1 SANYDPAVMPLLYEH
16 LDISFA
22 SVLFDKVG
30 GKTKKIYELQK
41 CNYTHFFNLVNA
53 TYDLLGLEN
62 YYCPDRLDN
71 FNVSGIYTDDYF
83 QYYEFT
89 VQLKKSSLGKLE
101 AVRKIFTDYEIKA
114 EVYYMD

>member
-1 SANYDPAVMPLLYEH
+1 
-16 LDISFA
+16 
-22 SVLFDKVG
+22 
-30 GKTKKIYELQK
+30 ELQK

-89 VQLKKSSLGKLE
+89 VQLKQSSLGKLE

-114 EVYYMD
+114 EVYYMDSAITVFDFYNPMGRFLNSKFLDL